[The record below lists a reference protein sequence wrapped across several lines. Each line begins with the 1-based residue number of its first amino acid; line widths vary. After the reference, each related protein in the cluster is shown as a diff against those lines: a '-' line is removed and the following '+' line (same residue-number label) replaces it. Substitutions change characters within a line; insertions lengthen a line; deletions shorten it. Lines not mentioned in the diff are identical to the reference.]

1 VHCGGIWKAL
11 QQGNLAYN
19 NEEASSQQQ
28 IRMPFRARQDKT
40 WKQDKDC
47 QVRMTD
53 EQKSIAASDRTS
65 GRKRRQPGFSQA
77 GTPDK
82 RGRSPQQQATAL
94 QDVRGDEKRLI

>member
-11 QQGNLAYN
+11 QQGNLAYD

-28 IRMPFRARQDKT
+28 IRMPFGA
-40 WKQDKDC
+40 KQDKDC

-53 EQKSIAASDRTS
+53 KQKFIAASDRTS
-65 GRKRRQPGFSQA
+65 GRKRRQPGFGQA
-77 GTPDK
+77 GTPNK

-94 QDVRGDEKRLI
+94 QDVRGDEKILI